1 MEVLPRRCVQ
11 IAKRELLFMGPV
23 GLVMY
28 LGGVFF
34 INRQCPST
42 AMTVMAEVGER
53 MVAENVSSGGPGPEA
68 WWPGRHSR
76 TPASW
81 GTAGSARPGTVA
93 AGPPGGRGPQPHLSG
108 RLSPYSSRCG
118 CTPRAHATTTATC
131 CLSRKVPSTWRSRLR
146 YGPPGRQGGCWS
158 RRPQAE
164 GDWPAGLELRA
175 PRDRPPGGRQGLSTL
190 PAAGPWPASE
200 GPSGPSPA
208 LRVEA
213 GAWPG
218 PVASWGNAGAG
229 APCTCCRSSRTP
241 TL

>member
-53 MVAENVSSGGPGPEA
+53 MVAENVSSGGPGPG
-68 WWPGRHSR
+68 GRADTHAR
-76 TPASW
+76 RLR
-81 GTAGSARPGTVA
+81 GARPGPRA
-93 AGPPGGRGPQPHLSG
+93 RELWRRGPREGEGHSPTSAAA
-108 RLSPYSSRCG
+108 SPPYSSRCG

-146 YGPPGRQGGCWS
+146 YGPPGQQGGRWS
-158 RRPQAE
+158 RQPQAE
-164 GDWPAGLELRA
+164 GDWPPGLELWA
-175 PRDRPPGGRQGLSTL
+175 PRDHPPGGRQGLSTL